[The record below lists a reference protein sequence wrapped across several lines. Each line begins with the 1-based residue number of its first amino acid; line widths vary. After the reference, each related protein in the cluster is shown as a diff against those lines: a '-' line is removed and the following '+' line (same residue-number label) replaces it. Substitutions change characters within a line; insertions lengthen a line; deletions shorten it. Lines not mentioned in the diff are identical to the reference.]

1 MAAAAPPTA
10 MKGVRETPASSATML
25 SPMRAKEIRTV
36 AARVPK
42 AILIR
47 RAAGARV
54 AAGAATG
61 GGGGVSAPTVSPV
74 EGVVAALPR
83 RSRPTLLI
91 HAIHAATRIAPAR
104 TMLRAP
110 ESPLLAPNEE
120 SPATRNAMPKNG
132 MKARTPKTIRAG
144 WMPRRGWLFGYCI

>member
-1 MAAAAPPTA
+1 MAAAATPTA
-10 MKGVRETPASSATML
+10 MKGARETPASPATML

-36 AARVPK
+36 AARLPK

-61 GGGGVSAPTVSPV
+61 GGGGISTPV
-74 EGVVAALPR
+74 GGLGEGVVTALPR
-83 RSRPTLLI
+83 RCMITPLM
-91 HAIHAATRIAPAR
+91 HAIHAATRIAPAK
-104 TMLRAP
+104 MMSRAP

-120 SPATRNAMPKNG
+120 SPAKRNAMPKNG
-132 MKARTPKTIRAG
+132 MKARTPTTIKAG
-144 WMPRRGWLFGYCI
+144 WMPRRGWLFGYCM

>member
-1 MAAAAPPTA
+1 
-10 MKGVRETPASSATML
+10 ML
-25 SPMRAKEIRTV
+25 SPMRAKEIRTA

-42 AILIR
+42 AILRR

-61 GGGGVSAPTVSPV
+61 GGGGMSAPVGGLGG
-74 EGVVAALPR
+74 GVVTALPR
-83 RSRPTLLI
+83 RCMITPLI

-104 TMLRAP
+104 MMSRAP

-132 MKARTPKTIRAG
+132 MKARTPMTIRAG
-144 WMPRRGWLFGYCI
+144 WMPRRGWLFGYCM